1 MDSST
6 NLKPKR
12 IGKGEKGFTLMET
25 AIALVMMF
33 VVSMGAASLFAYA
46 SNANSNADDRE
57 LANAIAQKRFEG
69 LRTIP
74 FNTQTR
80 QLAYS
85 YPNGGLAATGTAG
98 ETETVINAGRSYRVN
113 TIIQDVSFV
122 PVGNPDGGAPMLKT
136 IKITVTPL
144 GAASVFAAITITTQ
158 RSTQVPGIY

>member
-57 LANAIAQKRFEG
+57 LANAIAQKRFEW

-85 YPNGGLAATGTAG
+85 YPNGGLAATGTG
-98 ETETVINAGRSYRVN
+98 GVVETVTNAGRSYRVN
-113 TIIQDVSFV
+113 TVIQDVSSPRFSDKCSSFLTNARVTCDLAAKCAATVSMDLASSISFV
-122 PVGNPDGGAPMLKT
+122 
-136 IKITVTPL
+136 
-144 GAASVFAAITITTQ
+144 F
-158 RSTQVPGIY
+158 RE

>member
-57 LANAIAQKRFEG
+57 LANAIAQKRFEW

-85 YPNGGLAATGTAG
+85 YPNGGLAATGTG
-98 ETETVINAGRSYRVN
+98 GVVETVTNAGRSYRVN
-113 TIIQDVSFV
+113 TVIQDVSFV

-144 GAASVFAAITITTQ
+144 GAANVFPSISVTTQ
-158 RSTQVPGIY
+158 RSTQVTGNY